1 VLYANSGNKEY
12 TASLKSKMSN
22 WTDIVVKD
30 IVIENGECEVG
41 LYSDAIANSYVRIDD
56 LYLTRNYDGTVIDG
70 KLNKNI
76 PVTNTLTLKNAQGET
91 VTELG
96 SGEVYAEA
104 AYINK
109 DSKNKELTLYMVLYD
124 KDGILQSVR
133 VKNETATPNNNGTIR
148 TENMNIS
155 DNSEAVYVKLFLWE
169 DGMKPLCGAVTIN

>member
-1 VLYANSGNKEY
+1 MCFTQTREIKSTL
-12 TASLKSKMSN
+12 TSLKFKNEN

-104 AYINK
+104 AYIIK
-109 DSKNKELTLYMVLYD
+109 
-124 KDGILQSVR
+124 
-133 VKNETATPNNNGTIR
+133 TPR
-148 TENMNIS
+148 TRN
-155 DNSEAVYVKLFLWE
+155 
-169 DGMKPLCGAVTIN
+169 